1 MAYNHLAVAEGA
13 EVLLEGGPVED
24 GRLSRG
30 YSMSPFIYR
39 MAASRDSRVL
49 REEVFGRHVAIIP
62 FDTIE
67 IYNDTGYGLAM
78 DVITNDYRKARR
90 FREECELGVGYFNL
104 PTIGA
109 KVRLTF
115 ADSRRTAQVYHR
127 PSTSSTP

>member
-1 MAYNHLAVAEGA
+1 MAYNHLAVAEGP
-13 EVLLEGGPVED
+13 EVLWEGGPVKD
-24 GRLSRG
+24 GCLSLG
-30 YSMSPFIYR
+30 YSMSHFIYR

-104 PTIGA
+104 PAIGA
-109 KVRLTF
+109 EVQLPF
-115 ADSRRTAQVYHR
+115 AGSRRAAQVYHR
-127 PSTSSTP
+127 PPTSLTP